1 MRNIFYLTRTQTQ
14 VPKGKWYGPCCKD
27 EEEKE
32 EEKEKAPPNLLKF
45 TEMNA
50 WEDGLRVRRRVRK
63 SPQQNLAGPYAT
75 YNDDDSEED
84 KDELEFSTDAEYFT
98 VAYDLKSVSA
108 GQDVEARYKGTQMWY
123 GAKLE
128 KIHKDNTVDIQY
140 EDMDVEKNVSLERI
154 RLGGYHPDRRQNVGT
169 RRSLKDRLEMHAD
182 ELQVTYLLNMLI
194 RKSMLPSTSSYPNY
208 PHTNSRPKTTTRYD
222 HTFRLCLVRSSV

>member
-1 MRNIFYLTRTQTQ
+1 
-14 VPKGKWYGPCCKD
+14 
-27 EEEKE
+27 
-32 EEKEKAPPNLLKF
+32 
-45 TEMNA
+45 MNA

-63 SPQQNLAGPYAT
+63 SPQQNLAGPYVT

-84 KDELEFSTDAEYFT
+84 KDELEFSTDAEFFT
-98 VAYDLKSVSA
+98 VAYDLKAVSA

-123 GAKLE
+123 GAKVE
-128 KIHKDNTVDIQY
+128 KIHKENRVDIQY

-194 RKSMLPSTSSYPNY
+194 RKSMLPSTIIRFVCVSYGPLFEFFSLEEMHEVRESKKKDSDNAWTS
-208 PHTNSRPKTTTRYD
+208 PH
-222 HTFRLCLVRSSV
+222 FRGLVRGARVTSFTES